1 MNNLNENI
9 VRILN
14 DEGISNINPYIISS
28 KYLIDTFENI
38 KTTEN
43 QQKIVVLIGNSK
55 DLRFFEFLEFCIFYA
70 KNENIRHGS
79 LKYVYKFKNQVDLKP
94 IFERIEK
101 NNQREEYEPYFSMA
115 KNMSFKNVT

>member
-14 DEGISNINPYIISS
+14 DEGISNINPYNISS
-28 KYLIDTFENI
+28 KYLIDIFENI

-55 DLRFFEFLEFCIFYA
+55 DLRFFEFLEFCIFNA

-79 LKYVYKFKNQVDLKP
+79 LKYIYNFKNQVDLKP

-115 KNMSFKNVT
+115 KNMSFKM